1 MKPEDIKE
9 ALRLAN
15 SIQAEANHLTSMFY
29 YIDTDDDFKLE
40 ELIKNYKNR

>member
-1 MKPEDIKE
+1 MKPDDVKE

-15 SIQAEANHLTSMFY
+15 SIQSEANHLTSMFY

-40 ELIKNYKNR
+40 ELVKNYKNR